1 MQQAVVPHRLLCDF
15 LVSPYSAQLRAEPYI
30 FHLGHAFLLIW
41 LGVIEVSLG
50 PEIGQVMARCI
61 RDLLLLPLQDSG
73 SLCIHLVQFLQ
84 ELVALFSLLLVELL
98 DVVFDLMD
106 AVKFES
112 LRVYWV
118 DELVHPVKEDSDTL
132 LYLLIAH

>member
-15 LVSPYSAQLRAEPYI
+15 LVCPYSAQLRTEPYI
-30 FHLGHAFLLIW
+30 FHLGHALLLIW